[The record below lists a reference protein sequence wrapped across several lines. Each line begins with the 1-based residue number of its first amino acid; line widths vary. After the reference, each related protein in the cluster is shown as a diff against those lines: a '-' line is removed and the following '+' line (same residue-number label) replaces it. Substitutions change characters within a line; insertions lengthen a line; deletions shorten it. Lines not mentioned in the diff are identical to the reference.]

1 MLHLS
6 AALAQAEEEGAASRG
21 REALQYLLRVA
32 DAHALLAGW
41 GGGRCGAVGGG
52 GKVGGGE
59 GGQTEGGKGAQEA
72 VADDATALAD
82 DATTFESETPFSR
95 VLASLITLALP
106 ARRWRSAAAAAAAGT
121 VRSEDHDDQLI
132 IEPLITF

>member
-1 MLHLS
+1 MNI
-6 AALAQAEEEGAASRG
+6 
-21 REALQYLLRVA
+21 QYLFFA
-32 DAHALLAGW
+32 
-41 GGGRCGAVGGG
+41 GAVGGG